1 VIGTAV
7 SEIESERKKPIMFI
21 KTGAGRKV
29 GYHLL
34 AALSFALLGASS
46 AVAQKN
52 EFGVLIGS
60 NFTGDRDFIPPSL
73 GQLGIGDNVTFQVV
87 YGRRIVDARAASL
100 HLEFLLA
107 GTPEKKLSASN
118 VFVPQSY
125 SSLFFT
131 PGLKL
136 KIFPGF
142 FITPYIAA
150 GGGYARFNQSDVLIN
165 GQPNGGDQ
173 ASNRLVYDY
182 GGGIE
187 LKIFPAI
194 SLRGEIRDFV
204 SGTPGFNFP
213 VSGGR
218 QHNLIP
224 AAGLVIRF

>member
-1 VIGTAV
+1 M
-7 SEIESERKKPIMFI
+7 MFV
-21 KTGAGRKV
+21 KHGAGKKF
-29 GYHLL
+29 GSHLL
-34 AALSFALLGASS
+34 AALSFVLLSAST

-52 EFGVLIGS
+52 EFGVLIGG

-73 GQLGIGDNVTFQVV
+73 GQLRIDNNVTFEIV

-107 GTPEKKLSASN
+107 GTPEKNLNTSN
-118 VFVPQSY
+118 VFVPRSY

-142 FITPYIAA
+142 FITPYVAA
-150 GGGYARFNQSDVLIN
+150 GGGYARFNQSDVLIS

-173 ASNRLVYDY
+173 ASNTLVYDY

-187 LKIFPAI
+187 LKVFPYI